1 MKSWLHPPESSS
13 AFWGLCP
20 PGKVLHTSCIV
31 TSTHRSQSYSAWN
44 SNGNGVRPLLPSIF
58 PDSWVLRSSA
68 TKKSREDGIFLGR
81 RDILK
86 NQNVGLFGFNPPTW
100 GSSISTLVGKTASK
114 SRVESTF
121 TPFLAASAG
130 KLPWEAPLA
139 KGGLCFSRAPC
150 TTGGKNQ
157 IKTNK
162 KMVHHTSQIT
172 NIYKR

>member
-13 AFWGLCP
+13 AFWGLFTYFLQCHFNTP
-20 PGKVLHTSCIV
+20 ESVIQRLKQQWQRCEAPLALHLSWLV
-31 TSTHRSQSYSAWN
+31 SSTQLCN
-44 SNGNGVRPLLPSIF
+44 
-58 PDSWVLRSSA
+58 SA
-68 TKKSREDGIFLGR
+68 TRNPEKMAFFLGR

-86 NQNVGLFGFNPPTW
+86 NQNGGLLGFNPPTW